1 MAIRDRRFKAK
12 DLIRIIKKH
21 LESEESKLIW
31 PILRRS
37 GACELSADDL
47 IYIICTNLQ
56 PSDVTAFYERLIANN
71 PCGFLYDISGY
82 AMLQAFDNIQDKTG
96 FLRKI
101 LLEKEKGDWVGYLDK
116 GDLDILLNVILAD
129 PASPHHI
136 NNADELCKAMIFI
149 NDNVGLISAGVAGL
163 VAVEVILGLLIVFFP
178 AIAGAWLGKLLAWV
192 IGFQSLLIVVGW
204 VVDSLNQIFNLV
216 FLPAMQ
222 CSEIGTGLPHFIIP
236 EIPEMEKEQLRDL
249 FEQGQG

>member
-21 LESEESKLIW
+21 LEAEESKLIW

-56 PSDVTAFYERLIANN
+56 PSDATAFYERLLANN
-71 PCGFLYDISGY
+71 PCGFLYDLSGY
-82 AMLQAFDNIQDKTG
+82 ALLQVFDNIHDKTG

-101 LLEKEKGDWVGYLDK
+101 LIEKEKGDWVEYLQK
-116 GDLDILLNVILAD
+116 EDLDLLLNVILAD
-129 PASPHHI
+129 PSSPHHLTD
-136 NNADELCKAMIFI
+136 ADEICKSMVFI
-149 NDNVGLISAGVAGL
+149 NDNVGLLSAGVAAL
-163 VAVEVILGLLIVFFP
+163 VAVEMILGLLVIFFP
-178 AIAGAWLGKLLAWV
+178 AIAGAWLGKLLLWLV
-192 IGFQSLLIVVGW
+192 GFQSLLIAVSFA
-204 VVDSLNQIFNLV
+204 VDGLNQIFNWV
-216 FLPAMQ
+216 FLPAMK
-222 CSEIGTGLPHFIIP
+222 CSTPGTGVPHFIVP
-236 EIPEMEKEQLRDL
+236 EIPEMEEERLKDL